1 MGKRK
6 LTKYEALE
14 LITPV
19 VDDEVC
25 KEKRRAFF
33 KFIEKNDDVR
43 RKYESVKN
51 IKSLMQSRCPSSRAP
66 ESLRSGIRKL
76 LQQSDL

>member
-1 MGKRK
+1 MGKNQ

-19 VDDEVC
+19 VDDEAC

-33 KFIEKNDDVR
+33 DFIEDNDDVR
-43 RKYESVKN
+43 RKYKSAKN
-51 IKSLMQSRCPSSRAP
+51 IKSLMQSRCPCSRAP
-66 ESLRSGIRKL
+66 ESLRSGIQKL
-76 LQQSDL
+76 LQQNGQ

>member
-1 MGKRK
+1 MGKSQ

-19 VDDEVC
+19 VDDEAC

-33 KFIEKNDDVR
+33 DFIEKNDDVR
-43 RKYESVKN
+43 RKYESAKN

-66 ESLRSGIRKL
+66 ESLRSGIQKL
-76 LQQSDL
+76 LQENNL